1 MDEELAVPDEEQVY
15 HEVPVPGVGLAGEQG
30 ELLGVPVVAV
40 EAAVEVLPPAEPE
53 VVLVQ
58 VLVP

>member
-1 MDEELAVPDEEQVY
+1 VDEELAVPDEEQVY

-40 EAAVEVLPPAEPE
+40 EAAVEA
-53 VVLVQ
+53 
-58 VLVP
+58 